1 MPFKDDSFFPS
12 QFHDDMSNMGICVF
26 DHKGKFLYMND
37 SFLGIRN
44 VNRRIKIIYGGD
56 CGLTVKNSGN
66 NETISR
72 ITLKMEHEGNKRQ

>member
-1 MPFKDDSFFPS
+1 MQYGRDDGEDKEKIKVLLAEDYEPGDFGSAS
-12 QFHDDMSNMGICVF
+12 
-26 DHKGKFLYMND
+26 
-37 SFLGIRN
+37 LGIRN